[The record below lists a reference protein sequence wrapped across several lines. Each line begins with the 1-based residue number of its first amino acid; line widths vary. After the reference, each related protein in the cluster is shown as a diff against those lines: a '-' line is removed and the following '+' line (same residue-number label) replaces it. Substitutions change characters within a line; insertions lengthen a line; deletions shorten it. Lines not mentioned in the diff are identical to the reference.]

1 MMSVIGPV
9 QSSPIIV
16 RQSSR

>member
-9 QSSPIIV
+9 QSCYREAV
-16 RQSSR
+16 MLQ